1 MSPHELNAL
10 HIVHLSSVLVL
21 LCYTFYAFAAAPE
34 TRKGVLAIT
43 GIAALVAI
51 GTGLRMWQGLYSFA
65 PLGWILCGLCGTNS
79 AGNDSGSDQ
88 PNVFGVASSAV
99 VCVPYLSSLS
109 RYPCRDRCLHNIR
122 R

>member
-65 PLGWILCGLCGTNS
+65 PLGWILVKLVCLLGI
-79 AGNDSGSDQ
+79 
-88 PNVFGVASSAV
+88 SAV
-99 VCVPYLSSLS
+99 VGFAY
-109 RYPCRDRCLHNIR
+109 RRRDIR
-122 R
+122 TALMLIVLVLAITAVAMVFAKPF